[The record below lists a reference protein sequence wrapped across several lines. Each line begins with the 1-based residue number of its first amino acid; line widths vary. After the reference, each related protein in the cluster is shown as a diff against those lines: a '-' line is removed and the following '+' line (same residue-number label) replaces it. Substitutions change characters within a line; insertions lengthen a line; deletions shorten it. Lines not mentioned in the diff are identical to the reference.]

1 MANTHDLAGIAEAVV
16 SLSSMLR
23 DTGCGL
29 ETTRITNLVTRNMYL
44 SD

>member
-1 MANTHDLAGIAEAVV
+1 MENKNGLAGIAEAVV

-29 ETTRITNLVTRNMYL
+29 ETTRIANLVTRNMYL
-44 SD
+44 CD